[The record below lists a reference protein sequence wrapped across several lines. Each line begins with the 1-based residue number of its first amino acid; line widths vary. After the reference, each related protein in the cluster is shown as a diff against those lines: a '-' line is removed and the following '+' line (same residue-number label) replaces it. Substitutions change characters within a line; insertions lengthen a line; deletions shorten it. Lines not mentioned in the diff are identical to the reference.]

1 MLDANGDGLDTTE
14 NGALRT
20 SLANVVLSDQVD
32 GSVVDTRM
40 WSQSVSGMAI
50 AVVNGFVTLNS
61 GAVTTPNS
69 YATNVS
75 NKYIPFYGILPVRMS
90 LNAKTLNIPEANAT
104 VEVGMGVVSGTSV
117 PTDGAFFRWGP
128 AGQLFCVINNSGAES
143 SSGALTSPP
152 SGAIAHLFEI
162 EVVENHVQFFIDD
175 ELVADIAVP
184 SGQAYPF
191 NAGHQQAFQRVYTSG
206 TAPSV
211 APQFAYGQLIVVQQD
226 INAVRE
232 FGDTISSFGRGWYQS
247 GITPFGQTAN
257 HTNNTAL
264 AAITLSNTVA
274 GYTTLGGKFL
284 INAAV
289 GGTTDGIVFAFQNNT
304 TSQLPIP
311 GVSISTAITGA
322 AIATATLLEWSLGID
337 STAASLAT
345 VDGVGTWGPRRIPL
359 GVQGFLAL
367 AGIGTVANDLT
378 RRFDKGMPWINPGR
392 YFHLICTIPNGAATP
407 SLAFRGALTILGGAN
422 E

>member
-152 SGAIAHLFEI
+152 SGAIAH
-162 EVVENHVQFFIDD
+162 
-175 ELVADIAVP
+175 
-184 SGQAYPF
+184 
-191 NAGHQQAFQRVYTSG
+191 
-206 TAPSV
+206 
-211 APQFAYGQLIVVQQD
+211 QFAYGQLIVVQQD